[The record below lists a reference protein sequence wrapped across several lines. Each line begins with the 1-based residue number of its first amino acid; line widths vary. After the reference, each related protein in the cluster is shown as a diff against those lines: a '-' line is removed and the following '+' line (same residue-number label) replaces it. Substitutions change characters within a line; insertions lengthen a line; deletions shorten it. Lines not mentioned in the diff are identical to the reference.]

1 MMFSLRSLGWFL
13 AAAVFFFTCPP
24 TGQTAIP
31 ASDPLVQV
39 KQEVQEVVAV
49 FQDQSMSLQAR
60 REKLR
65 QMSNQYF
72 DFTDMARSALGYQW
86 RKLTPQQR
94 DEFVPVFATFIQN
107 AYLSKLQ
114 DYSVQK
120 IREEAR
126 TASINFT
133 GEKFDGPDYA
143 EVQSNIV
150 LVDQKDPIQVNYLMH
165 RTPDGWRI
173 YDLTIL
179 GISVIANY
187 RNQFRRVINDK
198 GYDQLVSDL
207 KLKRQQLQEYMDHPR
222 TAPTPG

>member
-1 MMFSLRSLGWFL
+1 MRLWRPAEYGWAVAILFL
-13 AAAVFFFTCPP
+13 SCIATSHAATSV
-24 TGQTAIP
+24 
-31 ASDPLVQV
+31 SDPLIQV
-39 KQEVQEVVAV
+39 KREVQEVIAV
-49 FQDQSMSLQAR
+49 FQDQAMTLPAR

-72 DFTDMARSALGYQW
+72 DFNDMASSALGYEW
-86 RKLTPQQR
+86 RKLTPTQR
-94 DEFVPVFATFIQN
+94 AEFVPVFATFIQD

-114 DYSVQK
+114 DYSLQK

-143 EVQSNIV
+143 EVLSNIV
-150 LVDQKDPIQVNYLMH
+150 LVDQKDPVHVNYLMH
-165 RTPDGWRI
+165 RTADGWRI

-187 RNQFRRVINDK
+187 RNQFRRVINDR
-198 GYDQLVSDL
+198 GYDQLVAEL
-207 KLKRQQLQEYMDHPR
+207 KIKRQQLQEYMDRPHPSQ
-222 TAPTPG
+222 TPG